1 MTEMKDFTKKRGD
14 ISFRVDDDVF
24 HAAPGVPAEVL
35 LDFATQFTG
44 MGPGSP
50 VDEQLKAFRG
60 VFELVLLPESL
71 ERFNERMRDRANPIE
86 IDQVEDIITWLME
99 QYGLRPTELP
109 SGSPDG
115 PQNPATGT
123 TSTVITPGAELISAA
138 SPSIGS

>member
-1 MTEMKDFTKKRGD
+1 MKDFTKKRDD
-14 ISFRVDDDVF
+14 ISFQVDDDVF

-35 LDFATQFTG
+35 MDFATQFTG
-44 MGPGSP
+44 MGAATP
-50 VDEQLKAFRG
+50 VDEQLKAFRA

-71 ERFNERMRDRANPIE
+71 ERFNERLRDRRNPIE
-86 IDQVEDIITWLME
+86 IDQCDEIITWLME

-109 SGSPDG
+109 SSSLPGQD
-115 PQNPATGT
+115 NPESGT